1 MDTKAMREQLVAS
14 VSVLVRFLVRRRDY
28 GVGGGGGG
36 GKLRGAMMLVRGLRG
51 LE

>member
-1 MDTKAMREQLVAS
+1 MREQLVAS

-36 GKLRGAMMLVRGLRG
+36 GGGKLRGAMMLVRGLRG